1 MRTLWLLGTVAVM
14 TLLLGSLVILAE
26 LCGVPR
32 RPGGIYDWAPRAW
45 ARAIIRA
52 AGVRVELHGAECF
65 ADAGEHIVVANHVSW
80 FDIPVMIMAVP
91 RFAAVAKQELQR
103 IPVFGRA
110 AGKVGV
116 VYLDRE
122 NRKAAFEAYESAAL
136 EVRNGASVVVFPEGT
151 RGHEYALRPF
161 KKGPFVLA
169 AASQAN
175 VIPVVIHGTLP
186 LGRGKD
192 WRVDASDVPGV
203 IDVHVLPPVSAA
215 GATYDDRNRIADDV
229 HDRMERFLEERYRI
243 APRVASTPSD
253 APSSPA
259 APPVAPALLD
269 SP

>member
-1 MRTLWLLGTVAVM
+1 MRTLWLLGTLAVM

-26 LCGVPR
+26 IFGVPR

-52 AGVRVELHGAECF
+52 AGVRLQVHGTEHF
-65 ADAGEHIVVANHVSW
+65 DAAGQHVVVANHVSW
-80 FDIPVMIMAVP
+80 FDIPVMIMSVP

-103 IPVFGRA
+103 IPIFGRA

-122 NRKAAFEAYESAAL
+122 NRKAAFEAYETAAE

-169 AASQAN
+169 VASQSTI
-175 VIPVVIHGTLP
+175 VPVVIHGTLP

-192 WRVDASDVPGV
+192 WRGDPSEVPGV
-203 IDVHVLPPVSAA
+203 IDVHVLPPISAA
-215 GATYDDRNRIADDV
+215 GTTYGDRNQLADTV
-229 HDRMERFLEERYRI
+229 HAQMNDFLHRQYGIE
-243 APRVASTPSD
+243 PRVAAARPDTT
-253 APSSPA
+253 SSPDA
-259 APPVAPALLD
+259 GPATPALLD